1 VFKHDFAVPSR
12 GRPLSPLS
20 IDSWHLHVK
29 GLYGWRNVAKE
40 LIPEEYLKS
49 PDEAAKKVRKAAA
62 SFISFRRSVL
72 NSLVP
77 RDKRLRR
84 VLEGIVWLSG
94 LQEIAWRAVGR
105 KFEDAI
111 RGAPERLSVIPLQ
124 DYEPEL

>member
-1 VFKHDFAVPSR
+1 M
-12 GRPLSPLS
+12 
-20 IDSWHLHVK
+20 
-29 GLYGWRNVAKE
+29 AKE